1 MESTRDMQDKTRK
14 LEQENEGLRKENL
27 FLKKLLIEKVDHMS
41 EDDREMLLKATGE
54 ALKKAS

>member
-1 MESTRDMQDKTRK
+1 METSREMQEKTRK
-14 LEQENEGLRKENL
+14 LETENEGLRKENL
-27 FLKKLLIEKVDHMS
+27 FLKKLLVEKVDHMS

>member
-1 MESTRDMQDKTRK
+1 MPLPYADLTIA
-14 LEQENEGLRKENL
+14 GL